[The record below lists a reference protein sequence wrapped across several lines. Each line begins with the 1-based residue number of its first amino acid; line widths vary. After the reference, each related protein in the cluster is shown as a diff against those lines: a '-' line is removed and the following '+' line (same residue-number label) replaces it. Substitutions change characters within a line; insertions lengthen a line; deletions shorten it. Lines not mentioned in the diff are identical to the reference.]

1 MTTSRALR
9 VRALKILLIGAV
21 TLVGGGLALASA
33 TSKHAVPAKKGDK
46 DLGEY
51 LSAECVTCHQKS
63 GAFKGIPPIIGWPD
77 EVFIEIMNAYKLK
90 ERENQVMQNIAVK
103 LSDDEIAALAA
114 YFGSLQ
120 SK

>member
-1 MTTSRALR
+1 MTSQALR
-9 VRALKILLIGAV
+9 VGAVRALLAGAMALAFG
-21 TLVGGGLALASA
+21 TLALASE
-33 TSKHAVPAKKGDK
+33 TSKHAAPAKKGDK

-63 GAFKGIPPIIGWPD
+63 GAYKGIPPIIGWPD
-77 EVFIEIMNAYKLK
+77 DVFIEIMNAYKLK

-103 LSDDEIAALAA
+103 FSDDEIAALAA

>member
-1 MTTSRALR
+1 MTTSRALKASAAG
-9 VRALKILLIGAV
+9 ALLAGAIALAGA
-21 TLVGGGLALASA
+21 TLALASA
-33 TSKHAVPAKKGDK
+33 TSKHAVPAQKGDK

-63 GAFKGIPPIIGWPD
+63 GAYKGIPPIVGWPD
-77 EVFIEIMNAYKLK
+77 EVFIEIMNAYKVK
-90 ERENQVMQNIAVK
+90 ERDNQVMQNIAVK

-120 SK
+120 AK

>member
-9 VRALKILLIGAV
+9 IGAAGALLAGAV
-21 TLVGGGLALASA
+21 TLAAGTLAFASA
-33 TSKHAVPAKKGDK
+33 TSKHAVPSKKGDK

-63 GAFKGIPPIIGWPD
+63 GAYKGIPPIVGWPD
-77 EVFIEIMNAYKLK
+77 EVFIEIMNAYKAK
-90 ERENQVMQNIAVK
+90 ERDNQVMQTIAVK
-103 LSDDEIAALAA
+103 LSDEEIAALAA

-120 SK
+120 AK